1 MQMWSGNNEEKNWSR
16 SMKSEAKYR
25 AISLMDRMFN
35 IPEGYSSGLTKMF
48 VESIIEAAVAEM
60 KASTELSSADD
71 LREVTKKIEEV
82 QG

>member
-35 IPEGYSSGLTKMF
+35 IPEGYSSGLTNML

-60 KASTELSSADD
+60 KASTELSSVDH